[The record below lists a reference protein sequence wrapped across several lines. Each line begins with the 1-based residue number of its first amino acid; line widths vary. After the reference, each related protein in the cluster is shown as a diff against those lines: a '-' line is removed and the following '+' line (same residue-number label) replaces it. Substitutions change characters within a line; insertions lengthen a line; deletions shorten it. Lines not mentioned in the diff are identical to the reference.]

1 MEKEIIRET
10 TVFSVKIVFE
20 NYNFN
25 KNEVGIGWSTLKKV
39 LIKWREYR
47 YKNVIIANIVVSLN
61 VLYVGSVHVI

>member
-10 TVFSVKIVFE
+10 TAFSVKIVFE

-39 LIKWREYR
+39 LIK
-47 YKNVIIANIVVSLN
+47 
-61 VLYVGSVHVI
+61 

>member
-10 TVFSVKIVFE
+10 TAFSVKIVFE

-25 KNEVGIGWSTLKKV
+25 KIEVGIGWSTLKKV
-39 LIKWREYR
+39 LIKWRECR